1 MTTLARRNLKL
12 FFRDRTAVFFSL
24 LAVLV
29 LVGLYVFFL
38 SDVMLADL
46 ASVEGV
52 KAVLASWLMAGIL
65 AVTAVTTP
73 LGALGAMVEDEAW
86 HITRDF
92 KASPVR
98 RRDLAGGYILSAM
111 LVGAILCLVVLAVA
125 GIYLPLAGGGLLT
138 PATLLR
144 MVGLILAAVLCGSSI
159 MFLLTSF
166 FRSTKG
172 YSAAS
177 TVVGTLIGF
186 VTGIYIPIGTLPGA
200 VQWVV
205 RCFPMTHA
213 AALLRQ
219 TLMQAPLEQM
229 ARALPP
235 ETVRALRLELGVDL
249 SFGGC
254 VLPAWA
260 SVAILAGT
268 TLVCYGLGVAVLS
281 RKRQ

>member
-1 MTTLARRNLKL
+1 MITLARRNLKL

-24 LAVLV
+24 LSVLV
-29 LVGLYVFFL
+29 LLGLYVFFL
-38 SDVMLADL
+38 GDVMLADFS
-46 ASVEGV
+46 SVEGV
-52 KAVLASWLMAGIL
+52 KVVLGSWLMAGIL

-86 HITRDF
+86 HITKDF
-92 KASPVR
+92 RTAPIR
-98 RRDLAGGYILSAM
+98 RRSLAGGYILSAM

-125 GIYLPLAGGGLLT
+125 EIYLPLDGGSLL
-138 PATLLR
+138 PPGVLLR
-144 MVGLILAAVLCGSSI
+144 MLGLILAAVLCGSSL

-166 FRSTKG
+166 FHSTKG

-186 VTGIYIPIGTLPGA
+186 VTGIYIPIGTLPEA

-213 AALLRQ
+213 ATLLRQ

-229 ARALPP
+229 ARVLPP
-235 ETVRALRLELGVDL
+235 ETVQALRLELGVDL
-249 SFGGC
+249 SFGGG
-254 VLPAWA
+254 VLPAWV

-281 RKRQ
+281 RKQR

>member
-1 MTTLARRNLKL
+1 MITLARRNLKL

-29 LVGLYVFFL
+29 LLGLYVFFL
-38 SDVMLADL
+38 GDVMLADFS
-46 ASVEGV
+46 SVEGIKV
-52 KAVLASWLMAGIL
+52 VLGSWLMAGIL

-73 LGALGAMVEDEAW
+73 LGALGSMVEDEAW
-86 HITRDF
+86 HITKDF
-92 KASPVR
+92 RAAPIR
-98 RRDLAGGYILSAM
+98 RRSLAGGYILSAM

-125 GIYLPLAGGGLLT
+125 EIYLPLVGGSLL
-138 PATLLR
+138 PPGVLLR
-144 MVGLILAAVLCGSSI
+144 MLGLILASVLCGSSLV
-159 MFLLTSF
+159 FLLMSF
-166 FRSTKG
+166 FHSTKG

-186 VTGIYIPIGTLPGA
+186 VTGIYIPIGTLPEA
-200 VQWVV
+200 MQWVI

-213 AALLRQ
+213 ATLLRQ

-229 ARALPP
+229 ARVLPP
-235 ETVRALRLELGVDL
+235 ETVQALRLELGVDL
-249 SFGGC
+249 SFGGG
-254 VLPAWA
+254 VLPAWV

-281 RKRQ
+281 RKQR

>member
-1 MTTLARRNLKL
+1 MITLARRNLKL

-24 LAVLV
+24 LSVLV
-29 LVGLYVFFL
+29 LLGLYVFFL
-38 SDVMLADL
+38 GDVMLADFS
-46 ASVEGV
+46 SVEGV
-52 KAVLASWLMAGIL
+52 KVVLGSWLMAGIL

-86 HITRDF
+86 HITKDF
-92 KASPVR
+92 RTAPIR
-98 RRDLAGGYILSAM
+98 RRSLAGGYILSAM

-125 GIYLPLAGGGLLT
+125 EIYLPLAGGSLL
-138 PATLLR
+138 PPGVLLR
-144 MVGLILAAVLCGSSI
+144 MLGLILAAVLCGSSL

-166 FRSTKG
+166 FHSTKG

-186 VTGIYIPIGTLPGA
+186 VTGIYIPIGTLPEA

-213 AALLRQ
+213 ATLLRQ

-229 ARALPP
+229 ARVLPP
-235 ETVRALRLELGVDL
+235 ETVQALRLELGVDL
-249 SFGGC
+249 SFGGG
-254 VLPAWA
+254 VLPAWV

-281 RKRQ
+281 RKQR

>member
-1 MTTLARRNLKL
+1 MITLARRNLKL

-29 LVGLYVFFL
+29 LLGLYVFFL
-38 SDVMLADL
+38 GDVMLADL

-52 KAVLASWLMAGIL
+52 KVVLGSWLMAGIL

-86 HITRDF
+86 HITKDF
-92 KASPVR
+92 RTAPIR
-98 RRDLAGGYILSAM
+98 RRSLAGGYILSAM
-111 LVGAILCLVVLAVA
+111 LVGAILCLLVLAVA
-125 GIYLPLAGGGLLT
+125 EIYLPLAGGSLL
-138 PATLLR
+138 PPGVLLR
-144 MVGLILAAVLCGSSI
+144 MLGLILASVLCGSAL
-159 MFLLTSF
+159 MFLFMSF
-166 FRSTKG
+166 FHSTKG

-186 VTGIYIPIGTLPGA
+186 VTGIYIPIGTLPAA

-213 AALLRQ
+213 ATLLRQ

-229 ARALPP
+229 ARVLPP
-235 ETVRALRLELGVDL
+235 EAVQALRLELGVDL
-249 SFGGC
+249 SFGGG
-254 VLPAWA
+254 VLPAWV
-260 SVAILAGT
+260 SVAILAAT

-281 RKRQ
+281 RKRR